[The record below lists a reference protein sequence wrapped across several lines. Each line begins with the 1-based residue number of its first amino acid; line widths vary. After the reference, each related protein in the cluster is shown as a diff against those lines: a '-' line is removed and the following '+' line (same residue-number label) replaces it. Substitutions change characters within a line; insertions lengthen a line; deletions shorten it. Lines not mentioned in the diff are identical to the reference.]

1 MLLPLLR
8 PLESDPVREF
18 RLDLFPPA
26 VPEIVGALRRLLR
39 DTLRTLGLDADA
51 PCLILSELVTNAL
64 LHGDGP
70 PTVVLELR
78 CGRLYIAVSDASCA
92 PVVRPAPDGARTSGR
107 GLDLVDALADE
118 WGMEFIGSY
127 GKAVWAVATVGG

>member
-8 PLESDPVREF
+8 PVDSDPAVDF

-26 VPEIVGALRRLLR
+26 LPETVGALRRLLR
-39 DTLRTLGLDADA
+39 DTLRSLGLDSDA

-64 LHGDGP
+64 VHGEGP

-78 CGRLYIAVSDASCA
+78 CGRLWIAVSDAGTA
-92 PVVRPAPDGARTSGR
+92 PILRPRPDDSRTSGR
-107 GLDLVDALADE
+107 GLDLVGVLADE
-118 WGMEFIGSY
+118 WGVKLIGTY
-127 GKAVWAVATVGG
+127 GRAVWAAVAVGG

>member
-8 PLESDPVREF
+8 PLDADPASDF

-26 VPEIVGALRRLLR
+26 LLGIVGALRRLLR
-39 DTLRTLGLDADA
+39 DTLHALDLDPDA

-64 LHGDGP
+64 VHGDGP

-78 CGRLYIAVSDASCA
+78 CGRLYIAVSDASVA
-92 PVVRPAPDGARTSGR
+92 PVVRPAPNDARTSGR
-107 GLDLVDALADE
+107 GLDLVGALADE
-118 WGMEFIGSY
+118 WGVELIGSY
-127 GKAVWAVATVGG
+127 GKAVWAVVAVAG